1 MVAQE
6 NKREKRSHDD
16 EALAHTLRVSRKLEL
31 QAEYA
36 LLLEQHKMQ
45 IHTIVQQMALNQRRN
60 RLTPELQAAMDD
72 DLEQLFSNPPP
83 SWNAYYA
90 KHWVEESPV
99 RSTSSASVTSPTTP
113 VMGVNLELD
122 RDLAMSEVTSVE
134 VIQQPDGMT
143 FRQSTV

>member
-1 MVAQE
+1 M
-6 NKREKRSHDD
+6 R
-16 EALAHTLRVSRKLEL
+16 
-31 QAEYA
+31 
-36 LLLEQHKMQ
+36 
-45 IHTIVQQMALNQRRN
+45 IHTIVQRMVLNQRRN

-83 SWNAYYA
+83 SWNTYYA
-90 KHWVEESPV
+90 KHSVEESPV